1 MPEQLTQ
8 AIEALLFAAEGPLT
22 AQRLAGILEAEPDV
36 VVQLI
41 AELSAQLEGRG
52 LQVLELAG
60 GYRLASRPEFAEH
73 LRRLREPEPEKLT
86 RPALEALTI
95 IAYRQPITRPEIDAV
110 RGVDSSGVLGTLLE
124 KGLIHISGRKE
135 APGRPLLYQTTDHF
149 LSCFGLNSVD
159 DLPMLDPLR
168 KLSERQLSLQPVPPA
183 PSPGAVTGSAWAP
196 GPALQPGTPEVGDV
210 E

>member
-1 MPEQLTQ
+1 MSQQLPA
-8 AIEALLFAAEGPLT
+8 AIEALLFAADGPLT
-22 AQRLAGILEAEPDV
+22 AARLAAILEVDEETVP
-36 VVQLI
+36 QLI
-41 AELSAQLEGRG
+41 EELSAQLDGRG

-73 LRRLREPEPEKLT
+73 LRRLREPEPEQLSK
-86 RPALEALTI
+86 PSLEALTI
-95 IAYRQPITRPEIDAV
+95 IAYRQPITRPEIDAI

-124 KGLIHISGRKE
+124 KGLIRITGRKE

-149 LSCFGLNSVD
+149 LSCFGLKSLD

-168 KLSERQLSLQPVPPA
+168 KMTERQLSLRSGPQ
-183 PSPGAVTGSAWAP
+183 PGA
-196 GPALQPGTPEVGDV
+196 PEPEPDAETKASDV